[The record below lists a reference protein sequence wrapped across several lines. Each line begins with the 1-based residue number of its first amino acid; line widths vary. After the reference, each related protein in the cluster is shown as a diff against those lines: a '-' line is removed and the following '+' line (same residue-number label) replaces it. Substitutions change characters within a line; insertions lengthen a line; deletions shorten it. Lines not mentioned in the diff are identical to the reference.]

1 MTLQQQIQEI
11 RDFLGA
17 DNFEPLERR
26 YLVQVVDSMLTVL
39 EEIATRT
46 EANYGASR
54 ALRDGLLVELE
65 TRVQAL
71 EHLTT
76 ELGKGYRSLKDEEW

>member
-11 RDFLGA
+11 RDFLGLHS
-17 DNFEPLERR
+17 DEPLELR
-26 YLVQVVDSMLTVL
+26 YVVEVVDSMLTVL
-39 EEIATRT
+39 DEIATRIEGQSHILAARRCGET
-46 EANYGASR
+46 T
-54 ALRDGLLVELE
+54 LE

-71 EHLTT
+71 EHQTA